1 MATARATMAAI
12 VLIAVSLAWA
22 GAAGT
27 FRGRVVQPPVNTFS
41 DPGWIYI
48 EGRNHLLRRVQ
59 VGKAEVVYGADVPKS
74 DRQGSAAASL
84 VEGTEVR
91 VTAEQVSGGE
101 WQARRIEVLRVAPVV
116 PMPDEPDRR
125 KPPVKI

>member
-1 MATARATMAAI
+1 MAGLRSAAVI
-12 VLIAVSLAWA
+12 IFLGTLSLAWA
-22 GAAGT
+22 GTAGT
-27 FRGRVVQPPVNTFS
+27 FRGRVVQPPPSSSS
-41 DPGWIYI
+41 DQGWIYI

-59 VGKAEVVYGADVPKS
+59 VGKAEVVYAAEVPKS
-74 DRQGSAAASL
+74 DRHGSPAASL

-101 WQARRIEVLRVAPVV
+101 WQARRIEVLKVAPAL
-116 PMPDEPDRR
+116 PEPDEPDRR

>member
-1 MATARATMAAI
+1 MARLRLLTIAI
-12 VLIAVSLAWA
+12 FVVALSLAW
-22 GAAGT
+22 GGTAGT
-27 FRGRVVQPPVNTFS
+27 FRGRVVQPPPNSSS
-41 DPGWIYI
+41 DQGWIYI

-59 VGKAEVVYGADVPKS
+59 VGKAEVVYAAEVPKS
-74 DRQGSAAASL
+74 DRHGAAAASL

-91 VTAEQVSGGE
+91 VTAEQVAGGE
-101 WQARRIEVLRVAPVV
+101 WQARRIEVLRVAPAI

>member
-22 GAAGT
+22 GTAGT
-27 FRGRVVQPPVNTFS
+27 FRGRVVQPPPSSSS
-41 DPGWIYI
+41 DQGWIYI

-59 VGKAEVVYGADVPKS
+59 VGKAEVVYAAEVPKS
-74 DRQGSAAASL
+74 DRHGSPAASL

-101 WQARRIEVLRVAPVV
+101 WQARRIEVLKVAPAL
-116 PMPDEPDRR
+116 PEP
-125 KPPVKI
+125 

>member
-1 MATARATMAAI
+1 MAGLRTAAAA
-12 VLIAVSLAWA
+12 LILSALSVAWA
-22 GAAGT
+22 GTAGT
-27 FRGRVVQPPVNTFS
+27 FRGRVVQPPTNSS
-41 DPGWIYI
+41 DHGWIYI

-59 VGKAEVVYGADVPKS
+59 VGKAEVVYAAEVPKS
-74 DRQGSAAASL
+74 DRHGSPAASL

-101 WQARRIEVLRVAPVV
+101 WQARRIEVLRVAPAL
-116 PMPDEPDRR
+116 PEPDEPDRR